1 MGHLPKASSNRSPI
15 EVPVKTVFV
24 FGSLFTGFR
33 NDGHLNELLVEIG
46 TDVVEKEREDVSTF
60 LLINKSDIRK
70 ISLVLTETGRANC
83 LDCLV
88 FLKGSDEN
96 LWMLL
101 RFGST

>member
-1 MGHLPKASSNRSPI
+1 M
-15 EVPVKTVFV
+15 PVKTVFV

-46 TDVVEKEREDVSTF
+46 TDVVEKEREDVTTF

-70 ISLVLTETGRANC
+70 ISLVLTETAHATRLN
-83 LDCLV
+83 CLV
-88 FLKGSDEN
+88 FLKGSEEN
-96 LWMLL
+96 LWRLL

>member
-1 MGHLPKASSNRSPI
+1 M
-15 EVPVKTVFV
+15 PVKTVFV

-46 TDVVEKEREDVSTF
+46 TDVVEKKREDVPTF

-70 ISLVLTETGRANC
+70 ISLVLTETGRATRLN
-83 LDCLV
+83 CLV
-88 FLKGSDEN
+88 FLKGSEEN
-96 LWMLL
+96 LWRLL